1 MGLGWTALTAQE
13 RHCPLL
19 RAGESGH
26 IQEEGNSLVCAYT
39 RFNYCSLAANG
50 CQAEQQLGQKYNLGQ
65 KCGARF
71 CARLSVEDTVVP
83 AAFLEGFPVVV
94 NAALVRTA
102 PQLEQRM

>member
-1 MGLGWTALTAQE
+1 MGWTALTAQE
-13 RHCPLL
+13 SQVVSGRKG
-19 RAGESGH
+19 AGLSVH
-26 IQEEGNSLVCAYT
+26 T
-39 RFNYCSLAANG
+39 
-50 CQAEQQLGQKYNLGQ
+50 LGLSTVVWQRVGARQ